1 MYVDEIA
8 DKERDM
14 FLAVGTNNLVDVGL
28 ESDSSRFFV
37 IYFLKNEK
45 N

>member
-1 MYVDEIA
+1 MYVEEIT
-8 DKERDM
+8 DTERDM

-37 IYFLKNEK
+37 FYVSF
-45 N
+45 